1 MREEIERVEHETKRK
16 ERSGENEYMKDGEEV
31 EGEET
36 ENKMNT
42 KKAGETRNE
51 AWRRLER

>member
-1 MREEIERVEHETKRK
+1 MRGNRTGGTWDKKK
-16 ERSGENEYMKDGEEV
+16 ERSEENEYMKDGEEV

-42 KKAGETRNE
+42 KKAGETRNG
-51 AWRRLER
+51 AWGRRER

>member
-1 MREEIERVEHETKRK
+1 MHE
-16 ERSGENEYMKDGEEV
+16 GWEEV

-51 AWRRLER
+51 AWGGLER